1 MKFRDGQTSGPYIPP
16 LLFGISSVRNA
27 EEKRLERNRWRGNLV
42 GALVSI
48 GFVGSVLAVARIE
61 GWNRDRAMWVG
72 FGGFLAVMT
81 ILRPFWFW
89 KNYRA
94 RWLRNLIGDEATA
107 AVYLVFAAMMVWI
120 GLNTNWGFGRR

>member
-1 MKFRDGQTSGPYIPP
+1 
-16 LLFGISSVRNA
+16 
-27 EEKRLERNRWRGNLV
+27 
-42 GALVSI
+42 
-48 GFVGSVLAVARIE
+48 
-61 GWNRDRAMWVG
+61 MWVG